1 MGAEPTTSSVL
12 VEGIDT
18 QVDADADG
26 PVDLDRWTGL
36 AREVLSGL
44 GFDRPVEMGLR
55 FVDPDEIAEL
65 NEQHRGIA
73 GPTDVLS
80 FPVDG
85 DPRVLDTDATTS
97 GAAADEPAVLGDVVV
112 CPAVAATAA
121 AERSIPVDDELALL
135 IVHGILHLLGWDH
148 RTPDE
153 SAAMQAEE
161 RRQLSLHHP
170 SAP

>member
-1 MGAEPTTSSVL
+1 VL

-85 DPRVLDTDATTS
+85 DPRSAAGPTGGTAT
-97 GAAADEPAVLGDVVV
+97 DEPAVLGDVIV
-112 CPAVAATAA
+112 CPAVAAAGA
-121 AERSIPVDDELALL
+121 AERSVPEEDELALL

-148 RTPDE
+148 ATPDE
-153 SAAMQAEE
+153 TAAMQAEE
-161 RRQLSLHHP
+161 RRLLAEHHVA
-170 SAP
+170 AP